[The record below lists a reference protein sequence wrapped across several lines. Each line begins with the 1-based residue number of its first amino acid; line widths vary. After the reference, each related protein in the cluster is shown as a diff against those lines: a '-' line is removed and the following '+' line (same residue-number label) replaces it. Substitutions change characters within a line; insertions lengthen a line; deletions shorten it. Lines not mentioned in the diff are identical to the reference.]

1 MLRKHNCSKKA
12 LLCVYFCSFCNFIQ
26 LPKPYERNRREVDL
40 KVPVETSVLLKPLSH
55 DRDFS
60 LNSLS
65 SHQSEK
71 SIFCY
76 FCNIIS
82 FNSLIFLDFFYSSL
96 PFMCTELTAFGRKNE
111 DGFVISCN
119 KPVLKLQSQF
129 LILFTYL
136 RN

>member
-1 MLRKHNCSKKA
+1 M
-12 LLCVYFCSFCNFIQ
+12 FISAASVTLFNLQ
-26 LPKPYERNRREVDL
+26 NHTKEIEEREVDL
-40 KVPVETSVLLKPLSH
+40 KVSVETSVLLKPLSH

-82 FNSLIFLDFFYSSL
+82 FNSLIFLDFF
-96 PFMCTELTAFGRKNE
+96 
-111 DGFVISCN
+111 
-119 KPVLKLQSQF
+119 LQ
-129 LILFTYL
+129 
-136 RN
+136 